1 MKVGEANS
9 RLKQLEVTLD
19 SARIDKQNAEAEA
32 SLAKEKAEVSK
43 SEVKQ
48 IQMMVKSS
56 FLLSLISET
65 NKQKI
70 KILDQWTEKG
80 FYLKCL
86 R

>member
-32 SLAKEKAEVSK
+32 ALAKERAEVSK